1 MHNRVV
7 SNHNLLKMNCNV
19 ISYPDFIQKLKFILL
34 LLVACMHSVCNRVST
49 FECPRLK
56 LNSRFHLL

>member
-19 ISYPDFIQKLKFILL
+19 ISYPDFVQKLKFILL
-34 LLVACMHSVCNRVST
+34 LLVACTHSVCNRI
-49 FECPRLK
+49 K
-56 LNSRFHLL
+56 HLYVRD